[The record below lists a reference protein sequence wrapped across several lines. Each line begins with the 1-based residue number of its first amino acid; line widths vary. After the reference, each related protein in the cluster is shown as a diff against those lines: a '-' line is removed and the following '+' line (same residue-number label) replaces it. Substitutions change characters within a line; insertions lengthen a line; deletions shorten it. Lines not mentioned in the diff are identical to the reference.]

1 MPDYFAHGLFGQ
13 MVLERLSGALRVR
26 LESEKTAY
34 FLGQYGPDPM
44 FFIFGRARDEA
55 RAMHRAPG
63 AVPLRRLSESYAAG
77 TAQSAGY
84 LAGFLCHFL
93 LDAACHP
100 YILEAAARGPLG
112 HTAIETELDRA
123 LIARAGFRPNRDAP
137 MVPPG
142 LPADVCRAASAAYE
156 FTSPQHYDR
165 AYRAFCA
172 VCRGLAR
179 AQGTPVRAAVSGLS
193 RLPGLAPIRGCVS
206 GRAGDPAAQE
216 TTAALC
222 GRMAAAIE
230 PAARAVTSFF
240 DDLSAGGRPWE
251 AVVYQTDF
259 SGRICRAP

>member
-13 MVLERLSGALRVR
+13 MVLERLGGALRAR
-26 LESEKTAY
+26 IEDERTAY

-55 RAMHRAPG
+55 RAMHRAAG
-63 AVPLRRLSESYAAG
+63 AVPLRRLAESCARG

-112 HTAIETELDRA
+112 HTAIETEFDRA
-123 LIARAGFRPNRDAP
+123 LIARAGFRPDRDAP

-156 FTSPQHYDR
+156 FTSPAHYDR

-172 VCRGLAR
+172 VCRALAR
-179 AQGTPVRAAVSGLS
+179 TQGTPVRAAVNGLS

-206 GRAGDPAAQE
+206 GRAPDPKANE
-216 TTAALC
+216 TTAALSE
-222 GRMAAAIE
+222 RFAAAIA
-230 PAARAVTSFF
+230 PAAEAVETFF
-240 DDLSAGGRPWE
+240 AELDAGGEPWRAE
-251 AVVYQTDF
+251 IYQVDF
-259 SGRICRAP
+259 SGRKV